1 MFYVKVRMVKAEGK
15 LIPRNSLLKAD
26 RFYPVLDIH
35 KYKEK
40 EGGFV
45 TNFLIGD
52 RETGE
57 MMWIPAA
64 SVSYVSEESL
74 LVPDPRNL
82 EEKK

>member
-1 MFYVKVRMVKAEGK
+1 MFYVKVRMMKVEGK
-15 LIPRNSLLKAD
+15 LVPRNPLLKAD

-45 TNFLIGD
+45 TNFLLGD

-64 SVSYVSEESL
+64 SVLFVQDL
-74 LVPDPRNL
+74 PFGNGGTNV
-82 EEKK
+82 EKK